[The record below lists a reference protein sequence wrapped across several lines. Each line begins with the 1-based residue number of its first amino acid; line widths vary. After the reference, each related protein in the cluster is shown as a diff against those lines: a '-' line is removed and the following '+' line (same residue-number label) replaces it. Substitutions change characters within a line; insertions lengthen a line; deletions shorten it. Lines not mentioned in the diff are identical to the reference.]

1 VSFLLV
7 VRRPESWSVERGMTS
22 LSDTTVVASVAAG
35 LMVHSSVATG
45 KPSVELRQTADSS
58 MAAILGRVAASTGQ
72 KVSWEFLTKESTL
85 DLLPK
90 NIALDASLPTPQHA
104 VPGRTKL
111 VEPAASGRSVTSRSC
126 PAESTSCR

>member
-1 VSFLLV
+1 MRVSFLLV
-7 VRRPESWSVERGMTS
+7 VRRPESS
-22 LSDTTVVASVAAG
+22 LVTWAI
-35 LMVHSSVATG
+35 
-45 KPSVELRQTADSS
+45 VELRQTADSS

-72 KVSWEFLTKESTL
+72 KVSWEFLTKESPL

-111 VEPAASGRSVTSRSC
+111 VEPAVSGRSITSRSC